1 MAIRR
6 PVNWNGTGFQ
16 DFTDA
21 EMAAVQLEIIRLYGV
36 NPSVVLSVVS
46 SGGSLGNLT
55 DTRLQAGAGT
65 TDVTDFDT
73 VGELQDVSTISVTW
87 GKVNQALSGIALDKA
102 NFSYPVYRVSGGV
115 RAMTSTDFY
124 DTFIDPALATLSGS
138 DSGTSTAGTYTIS
151 STTSLSGAT
160 EVSGSNT
167 AIFVDTRADADAYT
181 ADGLSETRDQPENIT
196 SYYLHRHDQASA
208 GAFTKYVC
216 HTPGSG
222 DCTHMSRT
230 NIRKQ
235 LRTAIQY
242 HAEQELSYNFSSGTS
257 RGTAIIDTART
268 NSKYLTFQVDAND
281 YRAQE
286 VPDEG
291 LAAQT
296 ITTYRLYINR
306 S

>member
-21 EMAAVQLEIIRLYGV
+21 EMAGVQLEIIRLYGV
-36 NPSVVLSVVS
+36 DPSVVLSVVS

-55 DTRLQAGAGT
+55 DTRLQAGTGT
-65 TDVTDFDT
+65 TDATDFDT
-73 VGELQDVSTISVTW
+73 TGELQNVSTISVTW
-87 GKVNQALSGIALDKA
+87 GKINQTLSGIALDKA

-124 DTFIDPALATLSGS
+124 DTFINPALATLSGN

-151 STTSLSGAT
+151 ATTSLTGAT

-167 AIFVDTRADADAYT
+167 AIFVDTRADANAYS
-181 ADGLSETRDQPENIT
+181 ADGLTETKDQPTNIT
-196 SYYLHRHDQASA
+196 SYYLHRHNNANGA
-208 GAFTKYVC
+208 AFTKYVC
-216 HTPGSG
+216 HTPTSG
-222 DCTHMSRT
+222 DCTHMSQT

-235 LRTAIQY
+235 LRTGIQY

-268 NSKYLTFQVDAND
+268 NSKYITFQVDAND

-286 VPDEG
+286 VPDYDQ
-291 LAAQT
+291 AAQT

>member
-1 MAIRR
+1 VAVRR
-6 PVNWNGTGFQ
+6 PVNWNGTGFI

-21 EMAAVQLEIIRLYGV
+21 EMAAVQLEIIRLYGA

-55 DTRLQAGAGT
+55 DTRLKAGTGT
-65 TDVTDFDT
+65 TDSAEFDT
-73 VGELQDVSTISVTW
+73 EAELGDVTTLSVTW
-87 GKVNQALSGIALDKA
+87 GKINQTLSGIALDKA

-115 RAMTSTDFY
+115 RAMTGTDFY
-124 DTFIDPALATLSGS
+124 DTFIDPALTTLSGS
-138 DSGTSTAGTYTIS
+138 DAGSSTAGTYTIS
-151 STTSLSGAT
+151 ASASLTGAT
-160 EVSGSNT
+160 EVSGAGT
-167 AIFVDTRADADAYT
+167 AIFVDTRADADAFS
-181 ADGLSETRDQPENIT
+181 ADGLIEDRDQPTDIT
-196 SYYLHRHDQASA
+196 SYYLHRHNSLSA

-222 DCTHMSRT
+222 DCTHMSQT
-230 NIRKQ
+230 NIQKQ
-235 LRTAIQY
+235 LRTGIQY
-242 HAEQELSYNFSSGTS
+242 HAEQELSYNFSSGTA

-268 NSKYLTFQVDAND
+268 DSKYITFQVDSDD

-286 VPDEG
+286 VPDYDQ
-291 LAAQT
+291 AAQT